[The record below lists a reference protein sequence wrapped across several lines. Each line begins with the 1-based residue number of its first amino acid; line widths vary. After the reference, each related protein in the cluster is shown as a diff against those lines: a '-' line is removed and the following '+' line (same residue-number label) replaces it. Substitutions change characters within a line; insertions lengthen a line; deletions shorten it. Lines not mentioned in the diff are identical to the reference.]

1 MESSVANG
9 EPGPFFFPSG
19 NLTFE
24 AEWFCM
30 VLFLPILAIEPTKT
44 TKKDVWLPLWHRV
57 GHSHLDPS
65 MKSQPCCTSGKIPN
79 ALNRSSSLLIPFFIN
94 FKEPF
99 VLGGD
104 CLHCRN
110 KWAHVFKS
118 QCYQISQ
125 IFFPHL
131 VWKPTMAAFLYPGS
145 LCLHVVENSNRKIV
159 SILLTDFYKLYAD
172 WDRAGGKTRAWVTW
186 ENQIKI
192 K

>member
-1 MESSVANG
+1 MCWIHFFALFCICTKISHDTSLLMESSVANG

-30 VLFLPILAIEPTKT
+30 VLLLPILAIEPTKT

-131 VWKPTMAAFLYPGS
+131 VWNPTMAVPRITLS
-145 LCLHVVENSNRKIV
+145 SCCRE
-159 SILLTDFYKLYAD
+159 
-172 WDRAGGKTRAWVTW
+172 
-186 ENQIKI
+186 Q
-192 K
+192 